1 MISVSLFCEFQKID
15 ISYGA
20 SFYAKERE
28 VHYEKS
34 VLQEDTSIHASEIGK
49 FIKAD
54 VYKPLL
60 KVENNSFYLGF
71 GIRLEEAL
79 DVDSEYGNLNYL
91 TPIYFSTLYL
101 RDNPNISFYGKF
113 NIGYEFAFEKG
124 DYINKFDGYDEAKL
138 SGGMYFGIES
148 GIEYRDFLLGI
159 NYNQSSTKVIIPNG
173 ENQVEGKVD
182 RDFSTI
188 ALVLGYRF
196 DI

>member
-1 MISVSLFCEFQKID
+1 MSVSLFCKFQKID
-15 ISYGA
+15 ISYGT

-34 VLQEDTSIHASEIGK
+34 VLQEDTSIHASETGK

-124 DYINKFDGYDEAKL
+124 D
-138 SGGMYFGIES
+138 
-148 GIEYRDFLLGI
+148 
-159 NYNQSSTKVIIPNG
+159 T
-173 ENQVEGKVD
+173 
-182 RDFSTI
+182 
-188 ALVLGYRF
+188 
-196 DI
+196 